1 MADRPTTPSRLVPI
15 LAFAVIATG
24 LITGGVAV
32 WLGVSGDETAEAM
45 ARKLEREAASWE
57 AHKRSRRAEG
67 ED

>member
-32 WLGVSGDETAEAM
+32 
-45 ARKLEREAASWE
+45 
-57 AHKRSRRAEG
+57 
-67 ED
+67 